1 MVVQGAGDRTMSSS
15 EVTQLL
21 HSWRSGSEEALE
33 QLVPLVYDELRRIA
47 QLHMRG
53 ERSNHTLQPTALVN
67 QAYERL
73 LGLEVDWA
81 DRAHFL
87 NMASRTM
94 RRVLVDHARARR
106 REKRGG
112 DRQQVTLDDGVFGPV
127 GEGDGPD
134 LVELDDALTR
144 LAEIDTR
151 KADVLQA
158 HYFGGLGYRELA
170 EAFSISEATV
180 HRELRMARAWLG
192 RELG

>member
-1 MVVQGAGDRTMSSS
+1 MSSS
-15 EVTQLL
+15 EVTRLL
-21 HSWRSGSEEALE
+21 QRWRSGSDEALE

-47 QLHMRG
+47 QSHMRG
-53 ERSNHTLQPTALVN
+53 ERRNHTLQPTALVN

-73 LGLEVDWA
+73 LGLEVDWS

-112 DRQQVTLDDGVFGPV
+112 DRQQVTLDDGIFGS
-127 GEGDGPD
+127 GSEAAGGPD
-134 LVELDDALTR
+134 LLELDDALHR
-144 LAEIDTR
+144 LAELDAR
-151 KADVLQA
+151 KANILQA

-170 EAFSISEATV
+170 ETYSISEATV
-180 HRELRMARAWLG
+180 HRELRLARAWLG